1 MFRKQIWLLLI
12 DHTRTSFH
20 LSKLDGVN
28 GHRRKTDPECGP
40 IGRPSVRLPLF
51 SSFRVQGRVTTSCLW
66 HSCRAVTIGAI
77 LIAAGITM
85 AILGK

>member
-1 MFRKQIWLLLI
+1 MFTKEIWLLLI

-28 GHRRKTDPECGP
+28 GHGRKTDPERGL
-40 IGRPSVRLPLF
+40 IGGPSVRIPLF

-77 LIAAGITM
+77 LIASGITM
-85 AILGK
+85 AIMGK